1 MPPTCVHYRG
11 DRAPLEKDVKT
22 QTAQMSFAEKAF
34 IAICGLVWRM
44 LRMFDPHPIQR
55 YFAARVNVSGQ
66 QISNLHS
73 LSPADATDHIC
84 RINNNRMKEGQG
96 FLAKRGDL
104 LKVFNP
110 ENGKFVYRYAQGA
123 GELRIRFNE
132 LGLDYDAKLEL
143 GVLNNDAVELQVMKA
158 NTADREFYLMYQD
171 RSVSSR
177 QSRAL
182 GWYMLLG
189 GVLITMFSSAVS
201 GASHLIKAFF

>member
-1 MPPTCVHYRG
+1 MNTH
-11 DRAPLEKDVKT
+11 
-22 QTAQMSFAEKAF
+22 TAQMNFAEKAF
-34 IAICGLVWRM
+34 VAICGLVWRM
-44 LRMFDPHPIQR
+44 LRLFDPKPIQR
-55 YFAARVNVSGQ
+55 YFAARVNVTGQ
-66 QISNLHS
+66 PISKLHS
-73 LSPADATDHIC
+73 LETADAIEHIC
-84 RINNNRMKEGQG
+84 RINNNRMKEGEG

-110 ENGKFVYRYAQGA
+110 ANGKFVYRYAQGA
-123 GELRIRFNE
+123 GELRIRYNE

-143 GVLNNDAVELQVMKA
+143 GVLNDDAVELQVMKA

-189 GVLITMFSSAVS
+189 GTLITLLTYATGLVT
-201 GASHLIKAFF
+201 HLIRTFF